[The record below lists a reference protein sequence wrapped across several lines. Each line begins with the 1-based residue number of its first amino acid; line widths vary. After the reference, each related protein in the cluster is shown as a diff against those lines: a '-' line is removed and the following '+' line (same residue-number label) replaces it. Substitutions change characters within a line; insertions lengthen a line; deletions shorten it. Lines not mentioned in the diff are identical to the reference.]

1 MAVLKIRQQVVN
13 KLPNSNSA
21 LKQDEL
27 LCSGYFLRLNRFRIT
42 DHKIIN
48 DTRKN
53 KKIEHDG
60 EYPAYRW
67 VA

>member
-1 MAVLKIRQQVVN
+1 MAMLKIRQQVVN
-13 KLPNSNSA
+13 KLSNSNLA
-21 LKQDEL
+21 VKQDEL
-27 LCSGYFLRLNRFRIT
+27 LCSGYFLRLNRFGIT

>member
-13 KLPNSNSA
+13 KLPYSNLA
-21 LKQDEL
+21 IKQDEL

-48 DTRKN
+48 DTGKN
-53 KKIEHDG
+53 KKKEHDG
-60 EYPAYRW
+60 AYPAYRW

>member
-1 MAVLKIRQQVVN
+1 MAVLKIREQMVN
-13 KLPNSNSA
+13 KLPNNNLA
-21 LKQDEL
+21 VKQNEL
-27 LCSGYFLRLNRFRIT
+27 LCSGYFLRLIRFRIT